1 LSIIPAAAFITSEL
15 CGIIEKK
22 RGGCK
27 IREAAC
33 EVLYETERVSE
44 EGLND
49 EKLQKLL
56 VSDSEK
62 GMKKL
67 IESCGGL
74 VSAVI
79 SGKLLGSRFSHA
91 DIEDCAAE
99 TFFEFWQG
107 FKASPCRAQ
116 EIRPRLCVIA
126 KRNAIDCLRRSYGR
140 PEPVPLEY
148 AEHETGSRDDWADTV
163 DRLELVE
170 AVKAL
175 GKPDSEILIRKYYF
189 GQTSAEIADIIGL
202 SAANVDT
209 RAHRALKKLRMKLG
223 GNEDE

>member
-1 LSIIPAAAFITSEL
+1 M
-15 CGIIEKK
+15 
-22 RGGCK
+22 
-27 IREAAC
+27 
-33 EVLYETERVSE
+33 
-44 EGLND
+44 ND
-49 EKLQKLL
+49 EELQKML
-56 VSDSEK
+56 VSDPEM

-79 SGKLLGSRFSHA
+79 SGKLLRSRFSHA

-107 FKASPCRAQ
+107 FKAAPCRAD

-126 KRNAIDCLRRSYGR
+126 RRNAIDRLRRSYGR
-140 PEPVPLEY
+140 PETVPLEY
-148 AEHETGSRDDWADTV
+148 AAIKTEYADSELNLDV
-163 DRLELVE
+163 RLELVE

-175 GKPDSEILIRKYYF
+175 GKPDSEIIIRKYYF
-189 GQTSAEIADIIGL
+189 GQTSAEIAKITGL

-209 RAHRALKKLRMKLG
+209 RAHRALKKLRKLLG
-223 GNEDE
+223 GKEHE